1 MRTDRAWNGACG
13 WAIPA
18 GSRTLRLAAIIREGT
33 GSARADLGSHGDGS
47 WKGQPEVAR
56 DHALIGCI
64 GKIIVATRGQA
75 GPGEV
80 MVSVRGGREALIAWS
95 AEPLAKGSRGEP
107 PVRAAQAWTSRRCCR
122 ACRPKQLQ
130 G

>member
-1 MRTDRAWNGACG
+1 M
-13 WAIPA
+13 
-18 GSRTLRLAAIIREGT
+18 
-33 GSARADLGSHGDGS
+33 
-47 WKGQPEVAR
+47 AR

-95 AEPLAKGSRGEP
+95 AEPLAKGSTVLVIESRGH
-107 PVRAAQAWTSRRCCR
+107 RAVDVSPWTDPLEEFSEDTAW
-122 ACRPKQLQ
+122 
-130 G
+130 